1 MAEPWCHMSCYY
13 YYCQQPTKNLTIQG
27 FLLMILFVV
36 LLEMLKLNVQGI
48 AYRYCTMLYENT
60 LDPIKISVKLM
71 HRIFHLLQVAIFLE
85 SYEVIDDISLNFGFE
100 QQKDSNLKLVQQH
113 FRRSFYA
120 QVGKKFYL
128 MLFYGNF
135 NYNLIQ
141 LIIGNYVLITFYGS
155 NNKRSYSISGN
166 TTVTQTAVTIST
178 TNLITIPNFGT
189 GKFYLIISTFILA
202 Q

>member
-71 HRIFHLLQVAIFLE
+71 HRIFHLLQVAILMSMKIFLE

-120 QVGKKFYL
+120 QVGK
-128 MLFYGNF
+128 NF
-135 NYNLIQ
+135 TCCCFMATST
-141 LIIGNYVLITFYGS
+141 II
-155 NNKRSYSISGN
+155 
-166 TTVTQTAVTIST
+166 
-178 TNLITIPNFGT
+178 
-189 GKFYLIISTFILA
+189 
-202 Q
+202 